1 MFDLAQFQPDVSHVP
16 GITVYK
22 PRPAPEK
29 DVAAPKTYTCPQCGA
44 QTRFEVA
51 LGRVACEHC
60 GYVAAAPTVK
70 LAPAQER
77 FEFTLETLTQS
88 EKGWGVTRREMHCS
102 QCNADLTLPEGA
114 LTVTCPFCASNQ
126 VNVHEAPAD
135 TLRPRFIIPFQMLPA
150 ALKPKAAEWLGRGW
164 FHPDALKHSAAPD
177 HFVGVYL
184 PFWVFSAR
192 IHSEWKAE
200 VGYEREE
207 SYYDVD
213 DKEWKTRTVIDW
225 QWEQGRVT
233 TALDNWL
240 TIGTSKVS
248 RAILSRLLPRFD
260 LRALQA
266 YNPDFLAGWQAQAY
280 DITLLQAWD
289 DGKAAMREKARQD
302 CRAAIASQH
311 VRNFSMVADFAD
323 ETWRYALL
331 PVYVSTYK
339 FENKTYQVLV
349 NGQTGAIEGQKPIA
363 WWKVYVAIALMF
375 APGVCAGLIGLPLL
389 LAGGIGTVPLAFAL
403 IAVIFAGV
411 GAFQLYQHAVRS
423 ESV

>member
-1 MFDLAQFQPDVSHVP
+1 MIDLTQFQPETSQVT

-29 DVAAPKTYTCPQCGA
+29 DVAAPTTYACPQCGA
-44 QTRFEVA
+44 QTRFDVT
-51 LGRVACEHC
+51 LGSVACEHC
-60 GYVAAAPTVK
+60 GYIAAAPTIK
-70 LAPAQER
+70 LARAHEQM
-77 FEFTLETLTQS
+77 EFTLETLAKS
-88 EKGWGVTRREMHCS
+88 EKGWGVTRREMHCA

-114 LTVTCPFCASNQ
+114 LSVTCPFCASNQ
-126 VNVHEAPAD
+126 VNVREAPAD
-135 TLRPRFIIPFQMLPA
+135 TLRPRFIIPFKILPE
-150 ALKPKAAEWLGRGW
+150 ALKPRAAEWLGRGW
-164 FHPDALKHSAAPD
+164 FHPDTLKNSAAPS

-184 PFWVFSAR
+184 PFWVFAAR
-192 IHSEWKAE
+192 IHSAWKAE
-200 VGYEREE
+200 VGYERQE
-207 SYYDVD
+207 SYYDSE

-225 QWEQGRVT
+225 QWEEGQVT

-248 RAILSRLLPRFD
+248 RAILSRLLGYD

-289 DGKAAMREKARQD
+289 EGKAAMREKARQD
-302 CRAAIASQH
+302 CRAAIASSH

-339 FENKTYQVLV
+339 FEGKTYQVLV
-349 NGQTGAIEGQKPIA
+349 NGQTGHIEGQKPVA
-363 WWKVYVAIALMF
+363 WWKVYLAIALMF
-375 APGVCAGLIGLPLL
+375 VPGVCAGLIGFPLL
-389 LAGGIGTVPLAFAL
+389 LAGGVGMVPLVIAL
-403 IAVIFAGV
+403 IALIAAGI
-411 GAFQLYQHAVRS
+411 GAYRLYQNAVRS